1 MINTT
6 MTISRPAGFGMPVS
20 THMSTQ
26 ELTRDRVASV
36 RVLPV
41 STGVVSLPAAGAIA
55 PVTGV
60 EGTAVCGYRLTTD
73 AVAVKGAFP
82 GTSAWSPPI

>member
-6 MTISRPAGFGMPVS
+6 MTISQPAGFGMP
-20 THMSTQ
+20 MSTQ

-36 RVLPV
+36 RALPMT
-41 STGVVSLPAAGAIA
+41 TGVVSVPAAGAIVPA
-55 PVTGV
+55 GDDQGIQ
-60 EGTAVCGYRLTTD
+60 GTAVCGYRHLTD

>member
-6 MTISRPAGFGMPVS
+6 MQISQPAGFGMP
-20 THMSTQ
+20 MSP
-26 ELTRDRVASV
+26 RDRVASV

-41 STGVVSLPAAGAIA
+41 STGVVCLPTVGAIA
-55 PVTGV
+55 PATGIQ
-60 EGTAVCGYRLTTD
+60 GTAVRGYRLAID

>member
-1 MINTT
+1 MTNTT
-6 MTISRPAGFGMPVS
+6 MQISQPAGFGMPMPV
-20 THMSTQ
+20 Q
-26 ELTRDRVASV
+26 ELPVQERDRVASV
-36 RVLPV
+36 RALPI

-55 PVTGV
+55 SVTGNQ
-60 EGTAVCGYRLTTD
+60 GTAVCGYRLTTD

>member
-6 MTISRPAGFGMPVS
+6 MHISQPAAFGMP
-20 THMSTQ
+20 MSP
-26 ELTRDRVASV
+26 RDRVASV

-41 STGVVSLPAAGAIA
+41 STGVLSLAAGGAIA
-55 PVTGV
+55 PVTGIQ
-60 EGTAVCGYRLTTD
+60 GTAVCGYRLTD